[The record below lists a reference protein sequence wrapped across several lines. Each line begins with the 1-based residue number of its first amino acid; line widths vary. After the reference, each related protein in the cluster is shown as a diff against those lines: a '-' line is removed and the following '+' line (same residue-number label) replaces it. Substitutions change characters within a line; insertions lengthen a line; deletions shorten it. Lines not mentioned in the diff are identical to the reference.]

1 MGVNLLFTLAII
13 LYSTNIKKSIEKERL
28 FPTPYWLFILS
39 KEASAV
45 RYDTLLARDK
55 NKANDRHEIVIVILT
70 NRTFMEYHEYEIKMI
85 DEIGINKVKIYE
97 N

>member
-1 MGVNLLFTLAII
+1 M
-13 LYSTNIKKSIEKERL
+13 
-28 FPTPYWLFILS
+28 
-39 KEASAV
+39 
-45 RYDTLLARDK
+45 ARDK

-97 N
+97 NERAIKQKILEKGIYDGSCKTNYKTDKRQQ

>member
-13 LYSTNIKKSIEKERL
+13 LYSTNIKINRKRTL
-28 FPTPYWLFILS
+28 VPYWLFILS

>member
-1 MGVNLLFTLAII
+1 M
-13 LYSTNIKKSIEKERL
+13 
-28 FPTPYWLFILS
+28 
-39 KEASAV
+39 
-45 RYDTLLARDK
+45 
-55 NKANDRHEIVIVILT
+55 HEIVIVILT

>member
-13 LYSTNIKKSIEKERL
+13 LYSTKINRKRTL
-28 FPTPYWLFILS
+28 VPYWLFILS

>member
-13 LYSTNIKKSIEKERL
+13 LYSTNIKNQSKKNTCSL
-28 FPTPYWLFILS
+28 LAFILS

>member
-1 MGVNLLFTLAII
+1 MLYNII
-13 LYSTNIKKSIEKERL
+13 A
-28 FPTPYWLFILS
+28 ILS

>member
-13 LYSTNIKKSIEKERL
+13 LYSTNTKKINRKRTL
-28 FPTPYWLFILS
+28 VPCWLFILS

>member
-1 MGVNLLFTLAII
+1 M
-13 LYSTNIKKSIEKERL
+13 
-28 FPTPYWLFILS
+28 
-39 KEASAV
+39 
-45 RYDTLLARDK
+45 ARDK
-55 NKANDRHEIVIVILT
+55 NKANGRHEIVIVILT

>member
-1 MGVNLLFTLAII
+1 MRKRLSKQFLT
-13 LYSTNIKKSIEKERL
+13 KSITCENKKINRNRTL
-28 FPTPYWLFILS
+28 VPCWLFILS

-45 RYDTLLARDK
+45 RYDTLLARDN
-55 NKANDRHEIVIVILT
+55 NKANYRHEIVIVILT
-70 NRTFMEYHEYEIKMI
+70 NRTFMEYHEYEIKLI